1 MSEVTSEIRATVL
14 TGGCLEGGERSGA
27 VWPEW
32 VIANGLGGFAM
43 GTALGVNTRRYH
55 GLLVAAMRPPVGRA
69 MILSQVADV
78 LRIERPSESPVEL
91 RMSGFHF
98 VGEGLRVM
106 AHPAL
111 ERFEHDGAARWVYR
125 FETPVG
131 VVRVVKSLEVAD
143 GHNGCALR
151 YDVETG
157 VGGGEGHGWTLE
169 LTPLVGLRDVHELR
183 EGSGER
189 LTSRE
194 LATPEGRPGVLV
206 ASRDGEHLGVHISAD
221 AGRFESQKRAWR
233 SVEYVWEKRRGL
245 DGEES
250 LWSPGTFVCGSER
263 GEGSVT
269 LSASVEGVEQGAI
282 AAHTRRERVG
292 ELVERVVEGCPGA
305 KGSDRDRLARLAA
318 ATDLF
323 VVKRVGEAR
332 VGGGSE
338 GPKRGWGVSVIAGYP
353 WFTDWGR
360 DTMIALDGLLLA
372 TGRHEEAGRTLA
384 TFAGARRRGLI
395 PNNFD
400 DRGGGASYNTVD
412 ASLWF
417 VHACGRYVEA
427 TGDRALLESDLLPA
441 CEEIVRCYSEGTDYA
456 IGADADG
463 LIAGGDDSTQLT
475 WMDAKRDGVTFT
487 PRFGKAVEINAL
499 WHHALVTL
507 AGLVGEPE
515 RAGELREMAARVRAS
530 FARVFGDGRSGLVD
544 RVEPEGDGGWR
555 ASDEVRVNQVFAAGL
570 AHGPLDDA
578 GRAGVLGVVER
589 ELLTD
594 AGLRTLAPGSAGY
607 RGRFEGDLFERD
619 GAYHNGTVWPWLVGA
634 YAEGVLRAGGFD
646 DASRETARGA
656 LRPVIDRLG
665 VDAVNSIPEVYDGDE
680 PRRWDGC
687 VAQAWSVAECLR
699 GLVLSF
705 A

>member
-1 MSEVTSEIRATVL
+1 
-14 TGGCLEGGERSGA
+14 

-55 GLLVAAMRPPVGRA
+55 GLLIAAMRPPVGRA

-78 LRIERPSESPVEL
+78 LRIERPGEDPIEL

-98 VGEGLRVM
+98 VGEGQRLM
-106 AHPAL
+106 AHPGL
-111 ERFEHDGAARWVYR
+111 ERFEHDGAARWVYA
-125 FETPVG
+125 FETPFG

-151 YDVETG
+151 YDVA
-157 VGGGEGHGWTLE
+157 GGAGLGWVLE
-169 LTPLVGLRDVHELR
+169 LTPLVGLRDVHEL
-183 EGSGER
+183 ETGAGLGER
-189 LTSRE
+189 LVSRE

-206 ASRDGEHLGVHISAD
+206 AGRDGHLGVHLSTD
-221 AGRFESQKRAWR
+221 AGRFEVRAREWGP
-233 SVEYVWEKRRGL
+233 VEYVWEKRRGL
-245 DGEES
+245 DGEER

-263 GEGSVT
+263 GDGSVT

-282 AAHTRRERVG
+282 AAHPRRERVA

-305 KGSDRDRLARLAA
+305 KGDDRDRLARLAA

-323 VVKRVGEAR
+323 VVKRI
-332 VGGGSE
+332 GGNKE
-338 GPKRGWGVSVIAGYP
+338 GVSVIAGYP

-427 TGDRALLESDLLPA
+427 SGDRGLFESELLPA
-441 CEEIVRCYSEGTDYA
+441 CEEIVRCYSEGTDYN

-463 LIAGGDDSTQLT
+463 LIVAGDESTQLT
-475 WMDAKRDGVTFT
+475 WMDARRDGVTFT

-507 AGLVGEPE
+507 AGLVGDPE
-515 RAGELREMAARVRAS
+515 RAGELRDMAARVRAS
-530 FARVFGDGRSGLVD
+530 FAGVFGDGRSGLID
-544 RVEPEGDGGWR
+544 LVEPEGGDRGGWR

-578 GRAGVLGVVER
+578 GRAGVIGVVER

-594 AGLRTLAPGSAGY
+594 AGLRTLAPGSEGY

-619 GAYHNGTVWPWLVGA
+619 GAYHNGTVWPWLMGA

-646 DASRETARGA
+646 EASRERARGA

-665 VDAVNSIPEVYDGDE
+665 VDSVNSIPEVYDGDE

-699 GLVLSF
+699 GLVLSY